1 MILLGK
7 TILLKDI
14 NIKDSKFI
22 TNIRKKKDIS
32 RYLNNPPKDLSHQL
46 RWTKENIR
54 DEKTRD
60 FIILNKKKIKIGT
73 IALNEIDFK
82 KRSAEWGRW
91 ICAGNSYQSIES
103 FLLLAKYS
111 FYKLNLKNIYS
122 LTNINNNKVINFH
135 IRAGGKY
142 KGIIKNKY
150 LMRGKKIHA
159 AKYTYNKE
167 SYLKLKKKFFKAFSF
182 SFL

>member
-1 MILLGK
+1 MILVGK
-7 TILLKDI
+7 SILLRNI

-22 TNIRKKKDIS
+22 TSIRKKKSIS
-32 RYLNNPPKDLSHQL
+32 KYLNNPPKDINHQL
-46 RWTKENIR
+46 RWTRENIR
-54 DEKTRD
+54 NEKTCD
-60 FIILNKKKIKIGT
+60 FIILNKKKRKIGT

-82 KRSAEWGRW
+82 KKNAEWGRW
-91 ICAGNSYQSIES
+91 ICEGNSHQSIES

-111 FYKLNLKNIYS
+111 FYKLNLKSIYS

-142 KGIIKNKY
+142 NGIIKNKY

-159 AKYTYNKE
+159 AKYTYNKK
-167 SYLKLKKKFFKAFSF
+167 SYLKLKKKFLRAFIFSF
-182 SFL
+182 Q